1 MQTRFQCEST
11 FTLTSPPWTTGR
23 RLGTHAAASA
33 TLGQEICARLR
44 LVRFSSVG
52 HGPTSATERVWNYL
66 PTDLRQPE
74 LSYNNFRQSLKT
86 FYVVIGTKAQCKF
99 TPPLNCALEIL
110 SLTSRC
116 HPIRKHL
123 YAFHFR
129 FKFPIQS

>member
-52 HGPTSATERVWNYL
+52 SAPSSATEPSVQL
-66 PTDLRQPE
+66 E
-74 LSYNNFRQSLKT
+74 LSADGPQ
-86 FYVVIGTKAQCKF
+86 
-99 TPPLNCALEIL
+99 
-110 SLTSRC
+110 TSVSDSR
-116 HPIRKHL
+116 
-123 YAFHFR
+123 
-129 FKFPIQS
+129 